1 MLCMEN
7 LYAHLSHPFLIRFL
21 YVSLD
26 LQNFV
31 FHDSGWHLNFYYIT
45 CVSTH
50 KCFSN
55 RRFVGDLAFKAVSLC
70 GTYNFQFDIFFKFE
84 IVYFYFTS
92 NADLVKVYFVLNYNF
107 SIL

>member
-1 MLCMEN
+1 MFTRTSVICL
-7 LYAHLSHPFLIRFL
+7 L

-31 FHDSGWHLNFYYIT
+31 FHDSCWHFYLYYVT

-55 RRFVGDLAFKAVSLC
+55 RRFVGDLAFKAVRLC
-70 GTYNFQFDIFFKFE
+70 GTYDLQFDVFFEFK
-84 IVYFYFTS
+84 IVYFNLTS
-92 NADLVKVYFVLNYNF
+92 NADLVQVYFVLYNYF